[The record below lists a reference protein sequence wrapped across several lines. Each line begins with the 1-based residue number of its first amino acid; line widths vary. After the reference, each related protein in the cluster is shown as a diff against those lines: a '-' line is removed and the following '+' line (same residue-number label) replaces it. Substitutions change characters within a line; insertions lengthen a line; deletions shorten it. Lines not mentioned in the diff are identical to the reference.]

1 MKLQFSF
8 NPQSW
13 FLKVDY
19 IIHLGGKKTFYGTEH
34 FECEAW
40 SVQDIVKAICMS
52 KAPEPKIL
60 NVRLNTD
67 AIMPFPG
74 IILFQTLPGDFKGSA
89 LYLVSVDGTASSC

>member
-1 MKLQFSF
+1 MKLQFS
-8 NPQSW
+8 

-19 IIHLGGKKTFYGTEH
+19 IIHLGVKRHFMGLNTSSVRHEVFKT
-34 FECEAW
+34 
-40 SVQDIVKAICMS
+40 ICMS
-52 KAPEPKIL
+52 KAPEPNIL

>member
-1 MKLQFSF
+1 
-8 NPQSW
+8 
-13 FLKVDY
+13 
-19 IIHLGGKKTFYGTEH
+19 
-34 FECEAW
+34 
-40 SVQDIVKAICMS
+40 MS

-89 LYLVSVDGTASSC
+89 SYLVSVDGPASSC

>member
-1 MKLQFSF
+1 
-8 NPQSW
+8 
-13 FLKVDY
+13 
-19 IIHLGGKKTFYGTEH
+19 
-34 FECEAW
+34 
-40 SVQDIVKAICMS
+40 MS

-60 NVRLNTD
+60 NLRLNTD